1 MCVTFYVQ
9 MHPCAYAIGAQRP
22 MVVYD
27 LFSIYVR
34 QKVSHDTWCLLLQL
48 DWPQAF
54 FCSHSSALPLQ
65 VRAAVPRFFFF
76 NMGQTQ
82 HMESTLPSHL
92 HGATFL
98 AFCDRYSKTWSLS
111 RTLRNLNS
119 WSSKVQATPPDQVV
133 SSQNGCGSYPW
144 LGHTCP
150 SLNQAQCLPQEGR
163 KKGGGTLS

>member
-27 LFSIYVR
+27 SFSIYVR

-48 DWPQAF
+48 DWPA
-54 FCSHSSALPLQ
+54 SPRHSS
-65 VRAAVPRFFFF
+65 VPTPQHCRYKCVLLCPDFFL

-82 HMESTLPSHL
+82 HMTSTLLSHL

-119 WSSKVQATPPDQVV
+119 WSDKVCRQQARLSPHRMDVDPT
-133 SSQNGCGSYPW
+133 
-144 LGHTCP
+144 LG
-150 SLNQAQCLPQEGR
+150 
-163 KKGGGTLS
+163 

>member
-1 MCVTFYVQ
+1 MLAASTRLAPGILLFPLLSTAITSACC
-9 MHPCAYAIGAQRP
+9 CAQI
-22 MVVYD
+22 
-27 LFSIYVR
+27 
-34 QKVSHDTWCLLLQL
+34 
-48 DWPQAF
+48 
-54 FCSHSSALPLQ
+54 
-65 VRAAVPRFFFF
+65 FFF

-82 HMESTLPSHL
+82 HMESTLLSHL